1 MTRAFC
7 RKTARRNPAGCSVY
21 CVRYMC
27 RRKAPLCRTFVPAV
41 AGRFCGWYTG
51 CMRRRCAGTGICP
64 EVRVYSGST
73 GGIVLHILFLAI
85 WTANVFA
92 LWKNGPAK
100 ASPLGAA
107 LGVFFLVWGVGG
119 RGAVWLGRGGMPAG
133 VLGLGL
139 GLLLA
144 FTGVFRLR
152 NVYACRLP
160 ARDVYCSCN
169 MYVSK
174 NAAQCA
180 LVFEYTVDGQ
190 RIRTQSAEAVGRRE
204 LEKCYREGGSYE
216 IFVDEKHPRFFVL
229 QRRVHLFGIGLLAS
243 ALLCAA
249 LRVYCF
255 FAG

>member
-190 RIRTQSAEAVGRRE
+190 RIRTQSAEAVGCRE
-204 LEKCYREGGSYE
+204 LEKRYREGGSYE

-229 QRRVHLFGIGLLAS
+229 QRRVHLLSLIHI
-243 ALLCAA
+243 
-249 LRVYCF
+249 
-255 FAG
+255 

>member
-1 MTRAFC
+1 M
-7 RKTARRNPAGCSVY
+7 
-21 CVRYMC
+21 
-27 RRKAPLCRTFVPAV
+27 
-41 AGRFCGWYTG
+41 
-51 CMRRRCAGTGICP
+51 
-64 EVRVYSGST
+64 
-73 GGIVLHILFLAI
+73 
-85 WTANVFA
+85 
-92 LWKNGPAK
+92 
-100 ASPLGAA
+100 
-107 LGVFFLVWGVGG
+107 FFLVWGVGG
-119 RGAVWLGRGGMPAG
+119 RGAVWLGRGGMPAS

-190 RIRTQSAEAVGRRE
+190 RIRTQSAEAVGCRE
-204 LEKCYREGGSYE
+204 LEKRYREGGSYE

>member
-1 MTRAFC
+1 M
-7 RKTARRNPAGCSVY
+7 
-21 CVRYMC
+21 
-27 RRKAPLCRTFVPAV
+27 
-41 AGRFCGWYTG
+41 
-51 CMRRRCAGTGICP
+51 
-64 EVRVYSGST
+64 
-73 GGIVLHILFLAI
+73 LHILFLAI

-92 LWKNGPAK
+92 LWKNGLQRPARWGRRWVCSFLYG
-100 ASPLGAA
+100 AWAAAA
-107 LGVFFLVWGVGG
+107 LCGW
-119 RGAVWLGRGGMPAG
+119 AAAAMPAS

-190 RIRTQSAEAVGRRE
+190 RIRTQSAEAVGCRE
-204 LEKCYREGGSYE
+204 LEKRYREGGSYE

-249 LRVYCF
+249 LRGILL

>member
-1 MTRAFC
+1 
-7 RKTARRNPAGCSVY
+7 
-21 CVRYMC
+21 
-27 RRKAPLCRTFVPAV
+27 
-41 AGRFCGWYTG
+41 
-51 CMRRRCAGTGICP
+51 
-64 EVRVYSGST
+64 
-73 GGIVLHILFLAI
+73 
-85 WTANVFA
+85 
-92 LWKNGPAK
+92 
-100 ASPLGAA
+100 
-107 LGVFFLVWGVGG
+107 
-119 RGAVWLGRGGMPAG
+119 
-133 VLGLGL
+133 
-139 GLLLA
+139 
-144 FTGVFRLR
+144 
-152 NVYACRLP
+152 
-160 ARDVYCSCN
+160 